1 MVLYSRDRL
10 ITNQSVFLEALLRC
24 SAEQGSVGD
33 SRKEPLPP
41 PLPRR
46 LLSSLGEKWVCKEK
60 LEGMGDQGRNGGRQC
75 VWTWETE
82 EGYETAPNSN
92 RRARS
97 STCLHRGHW
106 AGFEGSSLLWVLL
119 AVHSSCEPLIVGTAV
134 RPAPHLFLPP
144 PQPSS
149 ALPAH
154 FSQRDLSEWIIMN
167 NEPWF

>member
-10 ITNQSVFLEALLRC
+10 ITNQSVFPEALLRC
-24 SAEQGSVGD
+24 SAEYGSVGD
-33 SRKEPLPP
+33 SREELLLP

-46 LLSSLGEKWVCKEK
+46 MLSSWGEKWVCKEN
-60 LEGMGDQGRNGGRQC
+60 LEGMGDHSRNGGRQC

-82 EGYETAPNSN
+82 EGYERAPNSN

-119 AVHSSCEPLIVGTAV
+119 AVHSSCEPLTMGTVYGLHPTYSFPFPSPAV
-134 RPAPHLFLPP
+134 HWLPTFP
-144 PQPSS
+144 RGTYQ
-149 ALPAH
+149 
-154 FSQRDLSEWIIMN
+154 N
-167 NEPWF
+167 G